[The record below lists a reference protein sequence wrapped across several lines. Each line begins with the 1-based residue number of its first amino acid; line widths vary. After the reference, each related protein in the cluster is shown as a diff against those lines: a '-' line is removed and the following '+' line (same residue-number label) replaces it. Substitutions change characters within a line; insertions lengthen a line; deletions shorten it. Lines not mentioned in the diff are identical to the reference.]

1 MKREVRSLTARTP
14 TPDNTGIH
22 LLFSSKYLKAIN
34 FSAALNYTQIIF
46 TTFIFVQITQF
57 IYLRAGEIGKFTKMR
72 ILAKALLSE

>member
-14 TPDNTGIH
+14 TPDNTGI

-46 TTFIFVQITQF
+46 TTFIFMQITQF
-57 IYLRAGEIGKFTKMR
+57 IYLHAGEIGKFTKMR